1 MTLEG
6 KVAIVTGA
14 GRGIG
19 AAIAKKLAGEGSRVV
34 LAELYDDLARQTSK
48 EIADKGGTAS
58 AYQTDVSV
66 ETSVRTMVQFT
77 IDKYGRID
85 GLVNNAGIY
94 PKSAVIDMSRQEW
107 DRVISVN
114 LKGAYLC
121 CKHVLPVMAAQKSGR
136 IVNISSSHGL
146 RGGAGFSHYCASKAG
161 LIGLT
166 KSIALEVAK
175 AGVQVNVV
183 APAVVDTQMP
193 RQHSSEEELQA
204 KASKIPMGR
213 IGKPDDIAEVVA
225 FLLSDHNTFIT
236 GQAICVNGG
245 AMMLG

>member
-1 MTLEG
+1 
-6 KVAIVTGA
+6 
-14 GRGIG
+14 
-19 AAIAKKLAGEGSRVV
+19 
-34 LAELYDDLARQTSK
+34 
-48 EIADKGGTAS
+48 
-58 AYQTDVSV
+58 
-66 ETSVRTMVQFT
+66 MV
-77 IDKYGRID
+77 
-85 GLVNNAGIY
+85 
-94 PKSAVIDMSRQEW
+94 
-107 DRVISVN
+107 
-114 LKGAYLC
+114 
-121 CKHVLPVMAAQKSGR
+121 AQKSGR
-136 IVNISSSHGL
+136 IVSISSSHGL
-146 RGGAGFSHYCASKAG
+146 RGGPGFSHYCASKAG